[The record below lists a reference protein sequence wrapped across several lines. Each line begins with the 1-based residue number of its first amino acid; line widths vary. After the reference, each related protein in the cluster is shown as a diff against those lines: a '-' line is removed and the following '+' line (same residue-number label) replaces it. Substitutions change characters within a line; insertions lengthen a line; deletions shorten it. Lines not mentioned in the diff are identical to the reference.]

1 MKENRSVSRV
11 LQVLELIAKHEDGI
25 TLGQIYRTLG
35 IPKAT
40 AYDVLQTL
48 YKHDAIYY
56 KDPNLRNYVIG
67 SKMFAIGSVY
77 IKNSNFLQSV
87 RSDLKEFA
95 NQYGRTVFGTKR
107 IDEKVVYVYK
117 YQPVQSHINTSQLEG
132 SVIYELEND
141 PAGLAFLIFEDNNQT
156 LKKKYNVENNYLEM
170 RQEGAINISSIASPV
185 YNFENKICGVIVA
198 ADIMIED
205 QEKHKEMVKEF
216 LSVAENAS
224 RRLGFM
230 GVYHHN

>member
-11 LQVLELIAKHEDGI
+11 LQVLELIAKHEEGL
-25 TLGQIYRTLG
+25 TLGQIYRELK

-48 YKHDAIYY
+48 YKYDAIYY

-77 IKNSNFLQSV
+77 TKNSSFIEATEYE
-87 RSDLKEFA
+87 LKEFA

-117 YQPVQSHINTSQLEG
+117 YQATQSHLNTSQQEG
-132 SVIYELEND
+132 SVIYDLKSD
-141 PAGLAFLIFEDNNQT
+141 PAGLAYLIFEDENQA
-156 LKKKYNVENNYLEM
+156 LKQQYNVVNNHLEM
-170 RQEGAINISSIASPV
+170 SQNGAINVNFVASPV
-185 YNFENKICGVIVA
+185 YNFENRICGVIVA
-198 ADIMIED
+198 ADIRLD
-205 QEKHKEMVKEF
+205 DKDKHQEMVKTF
-216 LSVAENAS
+216 LNIAKNAS

-230 GVYHHN
+230 GEYHV